1 MNINVGDVI
10 TVRKQHPCGST
21 TFEVLRVGMDF
32 KIRCAGCGREIM
44 LPRSKVEKSIK
55 TLNGERVVRS

>member
-44 LPRSKVEKSIK
+44 GARSKFEKQIRSIDRPQA
-55 TLNGERVVRS
+55 EE